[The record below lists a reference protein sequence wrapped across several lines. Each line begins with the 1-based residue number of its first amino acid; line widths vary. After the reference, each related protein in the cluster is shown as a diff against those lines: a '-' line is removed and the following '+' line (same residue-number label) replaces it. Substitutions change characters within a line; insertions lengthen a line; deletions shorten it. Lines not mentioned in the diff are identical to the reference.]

1 MMITT
6 KQTVEQYID
15 SFPPATQHELK
26 QIRKF
31 IKALVVGEKSEVI
44 SYGIPTVKING
55 KNVLHYGGFH
65 DHISLYPASD
75 QMIKQIPALAS
86 HRTGKGTIQFSLSKP
101 LDYELITQ
109 AIKFLLAKV

>member
-1 MMITT
+1 MKK
-6 KQTVEQYID
+6 KQSVEQYIA
-15 SFPPATQHELK
+15 SYTLATQTALK
-26 QIRKF
+26 RIRQIVKEN
-31 IKALVVGEKSEVI
+31 APGEITEVI
-44 SYGIPTVKING
+44 SYGIPTVKIAG
-55 KNVLHYGGFH
+55 KNAMHYGAFR
-65 DHISLYPASD
+65 DHVSLYPASD